1 MNQTKYFAQNI
12 VANGSERVED
22 SKKGQKEPESESADK
37 LVSSISLGIVT
48 RSLILTRVVT
58 ILVIGGVILFE
69 GFSN

>member
-1 MNQTKYFAQNI
+1 M
-12 VANGSERVED
+12 ED